1 MNIKKVNIVFKFFI
15 ICLFALFLVS
25 TVSAND
31 EVVNT
36 NFSDG
41 NSYIVTSDLSN
52 DEIQSMFDNANNGD
66 TFQFTSKDYDNISL
80 IVNKQLNL
88 LSSKN
93 STINV
98 ASSLSDK
105 AKNLGIGNTFGFYFT
120 QNSSGSL
127 LSGFNRKDF
136 DKDFDTLLK

>member
-66 TFQFTSKDYDNISL
+66 TLQYIANEPLALQNYPDHEARPRE
-80 IVNKQLNL
+80 L
-88 LSSKN
+88 LQ
-93 STINV
+93 T
-98 ASSLSDK
+98 
-105 AKNLGIGNTFGFYFT
+105 
-120 QNSSGSL
+120 
-127 LSGFNRKDF
+127 
-136 DKDFDTLLK
+136 